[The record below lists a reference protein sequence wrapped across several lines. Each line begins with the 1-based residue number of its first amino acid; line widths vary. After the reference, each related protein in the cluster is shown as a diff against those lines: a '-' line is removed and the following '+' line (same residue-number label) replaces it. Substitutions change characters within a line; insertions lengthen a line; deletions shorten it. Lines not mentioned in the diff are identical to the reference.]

1 MQNNADS
8 PSSRASSSSLDGT
21 TITVPDLHSIPVLYP
36 HGTRI
41 IWITQN
47 GEITVLDRQAIAA
60 ELALGPPLV
69 CHRRW
74 SEARSGVEITSCLDL
89 MELFAFA
96 RPARFCLPTPAGLA
110 AQLSLPRPH
119 SAEDMAAILPKAAF
133 MLLDELALL
142 EGRAHEEAAGIAGMM
157 GAGGWMWG
165 PLILAHMGLK
175 RGTASTT

>member
-1 MQNNADS
+1 MRSGIICRKLRIQA
-8 PSSRASSSSLDGT
+8 SRTGQPNLALYLAHAEQRRQPLIKGLFIFPDRT

-36 HGTRI
+36 YGTRI

-74 SEARSGVEITSCLDL
+74 SEARSGVEITNCLDL

-96 RPARFCLPTPAGLA
+96 RPARSVANASGACCPAVIATPA
-110 AQLSLPRPH
+110 
-119 SAEDMAAILPKAAF
+119 F
-133 MLLDELALL
+133 C
-142 EGRAHEEAAGIAGMM
+142 
-157 GAGGWMWG
+157 
-165 PLILAHMGLK
+165 
-175 RGTASTT
+175 

>member
-8 PSSRASSSSLDGT
+8 SSSKASSSSLDGT

-89 MELFAFA
+89 MELFAFV

-142 EGRAHEEAAGIAGMM
+142 EGRAHEDA
-157 GAGGWMWG
+157 
-165 PLILAHMGLK
+165 LASPG
-175 RGTASTT
+175 